1 VNRVDIRREWRRRAA
16 RVDIHSLKLY
26 IKRYVREHAIGL
38 FEVLNA
44 IAMKR
49 FGKDVVLLLLTEPNR
64 LYEIVLEYYS
74 SREAALFTL
83 SRLFIRPLAIKLGIL
98 EREDELIE
106 AAINNPKKFVEILRE
121 HGLEVGV

>member
-1 VNRVDIRREWRRRAA
+1 VNRVDIRRERRRKATE
-16 RVDIHSLKLY
+16 VDIHSLRLY

-121 HGLEVGV
+121 HGLDVNV